1 MTEILKGAP
10 VAASII
16 EKAARKTERLKEKG
30 IVATLAV
37 VSGRTILHMS
47 VESGKAR
54 SAREFQ

>member
-16 EKAARKTERLKEKG
+16 EKAA
-30 IVATLAV
+30 
-37 VSGRTILHMS
+37 HMS